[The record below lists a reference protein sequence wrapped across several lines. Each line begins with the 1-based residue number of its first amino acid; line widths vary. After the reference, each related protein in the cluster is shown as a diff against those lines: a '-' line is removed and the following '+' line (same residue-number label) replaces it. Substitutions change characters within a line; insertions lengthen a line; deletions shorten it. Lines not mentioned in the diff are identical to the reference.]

1 MSIGAVLLAAGAAE
15 RFGRRPK
22 CLLLLD
28 GVPLVRRV
36 HQALAAAGIDEI
48 VVVLGHHGDAVAAA
62 LAGSGA
68 VIIRNPD
75 PDQGQVSSQRIGLA
89 AVTGAHD
96 AVIIALADQPLIEA
110 DDIEDLIDAWQERN
124 DGISVVVPF
133 VDGRRGNP
141 VILAADVRQ
150 QILSGAADFGGRQWQ
165 AAHPAQVAPFVTENG
180 HYGVD
185 IDSAEDLARFEAD
198 TGRALRW
205 PPGL

>member
-1 MSIGAVLLAAGAAE
+1 MTIGAVLLAAGAAE

-22 CLLLLD
+22 CLLQLD

-48 VVVLGHHGDAVAAA
+48 VVVLGHHADAIAAA

-68 VIIRNPD
+68 VTIRNPD

-89 AVTGAHD
+89 AVTGAHE
-96 AVIIALADQPLIEA
+96 AVIVALADQPLIEA

-141 VILAADVRQ
+141 VILAAAVRQ

-165 AAHPAQVAPFVTENG
+165 AAHPAQVAPFVSENP

-185 IDSAEDLARFEAD
+185 IDSAEDLARFEAE